1 MNYNYYLDESGNS
14 GDLIGKSESLSFGN
28 QPIFS
33 LACLGVEDESSL
45 NDFFQTLT
53 NKYELE
59 EDELKSTDLYF
70 KKPEVFL
77 DLATFISQNSIPVL
91 VEVVDKKYCIAT
103 QIVNHNIMPPY
114 FMPDESDGR
123 AQIIRNGLADFIAT
137 SLPDDLFKK
146 YYSVCKERTESS
158 LISFMTELKN
168 FFEINS
174 NPNKIN
180 DFHGLTVKMIEESID
195 DYKVM
200 KKKLNESKAI
210 EKFIPIPEY
219 TEKGLRINLLPHVH
233 SIFNLMARLNKF
245 HSKNINNVNLY
256 HDKQAEFKHIL
267 TQSKECIETA
277 NIDNIPP
284 INNCDF
290 DFVEKLNL
298 KFLDSEE
305 SGGVQAA
312 DLVAGFFNRYING
325 LLYKKLEID
334 DIYHSIFYEFRKNF
348 RPSSPLGVNFVLPE
362 SKQNIIFRMF
372 NF

>member
-45 NDFFQTLT
+45 NDFFQSLT
-53 NKYELE
+53 DKYELD

-77 DLATFISQNSIPVL
+77 DLATFISQYSITLL

-114 FMPDESDGR
+114 FMPDESER
-123 AQIIRNGLADFIAT
+123 KAQFIRNGLADFLAT

-146 YYSVCKERTESS
+146 YYSVCKARTERS
-158 LISFMTELKN
+158 LINFMTELKN
-168 FFEINS
+168 FFEIKS
-174 NPNKIN
+174 NPNNIN

-195 DYKVM
+195 DYMVM
-200 KKKLNESKAI
+200 KERFNESKAL
-210 EKFIPIPEY
+210 ERFIPIPDY

-233 SIFNLMARLNKF
+233 SIFNLMARLNKY
-245 HSKNINNVNLY
+245 HIKNVNNVNLY
-256 HDKQAEFKHIL
+256 HDKQSEFKHIL
-267 TQSKECIETA
+267 TQSKEYIESQ
-277 NIDNIPP
+277 NIENIPH
-284 INNCDF
+284 IDNCDF

-298 KFLDSEE
+298 QFLDSKQ

-325 LLYKKLEID
+325 LLYKELEVD
-334 DIYHSIFYEFRKNF
+334 DIYHSIFFEFRKNF
-348 RPSSPLGVNFVLPE
+348 IPSSPLGVNFVLPE